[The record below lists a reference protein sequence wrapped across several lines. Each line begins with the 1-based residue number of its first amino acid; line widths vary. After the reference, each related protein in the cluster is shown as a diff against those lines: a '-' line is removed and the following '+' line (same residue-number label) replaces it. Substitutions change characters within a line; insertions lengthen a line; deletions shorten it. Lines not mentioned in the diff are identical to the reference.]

1 MTTKEISK
9 PTPEAERDEGV
20 CRHHWVIEAPDGPV
34 SHGKCRLCGETQ
46 EFKNVI
52 ESTPWG
58 EESGDSA
65 PQEAINVTVP
75 SDDSGDLDDE

>member
-9 PTPEAERDEGV
+9 PTPEAERGEGI

-58 EESGDSA
+58 EESRDSA
-65 PQEAINVTVP
+65 PQEAIKVTVP

>member
-1 MTTKEISK
+1 MTTKETSN

-20 CRHHWVIEAPDGPV
+20 CRHHWVIEVPDGPV

-58 EESGDSA
+58 EESRDLA
-65 PQEAINVTVP
+65 PEEAIKVTVP

>member
-58 EESGDSA
+58 EENRDSE
-65 PQEAINVTVP
+65 PQEAIKVTVP
-75 SDDSGDLDDE
+75 SDDSGDSDDE

>member
-46 EFKNVI
+46 AFKNVI

-65 PQEAINVTVP
+65 PQEAIKVTVP